1 MANADIGIQ
10 DLQKLLINYLKTVS
24 S

>member
-10 DLQKLLINYLKTVS
+10 DLQKLLISYLNIVS